1 MDIIDQYA
9 IDQSI
14 KLRKRHGMTQKDFA
28 QILKKTSAFIGN
40 VENKNN
46 TGRYNLKHLRQFAI
60 YFDISP
66 QYFIMPNHSNP
77 ERINT

>member
-14 KLRKRHGMTQKDFA
+14 KLRKRHEMTQKDFA
-28 QILKKTSAFIGN
+28 KILKTTSAFIGN

-46 TGRYNLKHLRQFAI
+46 VGRYNLKHQRLLAV

-66 QYFIMPNHSNP
+66 QYFIMPNH
-77 ERINT
+77 TLV